1 MIRPLQEEVR
11 SRLRSGV
18 AITNFTQCVEELVLN
33 SLDAEAT
40 CITVRID
47 IPNFKIQVCDNGIG
61 ITHGDLRFVGE
72 RYSSSKC
79 HVLEDLEQL
88 SFHGFRGEAL
98 ASIRE
103 ICDVLEISTRH
114 RSSNQT
120 YCKLF
125 RTSQVLELKESRFPR
140 TIRGTSVTV
149 HGLFSNLPVRR
160 KAIMETLD
168 FDRVRHRIASI
179 ALINPKTAFT
189 LINDSSGVK
198 CLRTHDCKSVVS
210 AFSQLFGNQR
220 SKHLQQVQFEHDNF
234 KVSGFIST
242 DTHHSKS
249 LQFLYINRRLILKT
263 RLHKLVNSILA
274 KSEHLKRLPLPEE
287 KDTVRSENH
296 QSKTTSPQNTKIF
309 EKHGV
314 FVLNIDC
321 LVTEYDVCL
330 EPAKT
335 LIEFQNWDKVL
346 SCVEKCIEEF
356 LVEQNL
362 LSNLDDSATSDVS
375 ESNEDGPVMKTSCYA
390 NLEAFEYKREIET
403 SNVNK
408 SLHSSTVLRPR
419 GVKKVESLLD
429 TSCSENEFPVFSSS
443 DKEIKSTDDRN
454 NGDES
459 EDQITSSGNVVASGS
474 NPVSGLVNTNTLV
487 TAADNSSS
495 LLHKEKSFC
504 VSLTGSSFTDSESV
518 HAQMIKN
525 AVNGAV
531 ASHKLIL
538 PADICYELNDVRNIS
553 TSKDGYNSFSN
564 SFKLSIRNTA
574 GSLDACD
581 TSNSSMRNTVT
592 GSLLSLGTL
601 GNNEGV
607 KREVY
612 LSDSNSPKHRRM
624 FVHSTRQNNHQSS
637 VASTKDERKTGVLST
652 FTSPSPIFLNRQC
665 TRKRLQETK
674 EASVDELASPSK
686 NRKVIT
692 LKGNCNSRFVLDR
705 RKSMNVKRS
714 DCDAGGAPVNDNCN
728 TKSSA
733 YSSNY
738 FVKETIANVSLDHNA
753 MCGIEV
759 HSAGNKAGVA
769 VVAEETCGSG
779 DSSYLRKYYSDKTTD
794 QICVSKFPTRKDTS
808 AVPGC
813 FENELYSE
821 QVDKGRYI
829 KKSPKDTNSHQRGNP
844 GKTELLP
851 MKGKSSHQSL
861 TSESN
866 MNPDTIE
873 IHTGMLG
880 SSNKDWFCTFD
891 ASLGRKL
898 FINSRTGH
906 SSFEAPNEFSI
917 KDDDCSVLS
926 ETEFCGKE
934 EDHRQHVPHPCASH
948 LSFLCTPW
956 LPREDRKQE
965 PATGTEGN
973 VDLGSVDEIIF
984 YKWILK
990 S

>member
-114 RSSNQT
+114 RSSHQT

-220 SKHLQQVQFEHDNF
+220 SKHLQQVQFEQDNF

-309 EKHGV
+309 EKHGI

-362 LSNLDDSATSDVS
+362 LSNLEDSATSDVS
-375 ESNEDGPVMKTSCYA
+375 ESNEDGPVMKTSRYA
-390 NLEAFEYKREIET
+390 NLEAFE
-403 SNVNK
+403 
-408 SLHSSTVLRPR
+408 
-419 GVKKVESLLD
+419 
-429 TSCSENEFPVFSSS
+429 
-443 DKEIKSTDDRN
+443 
-454 NGDES
+454 
-459 EDQITSSGNVVASGS
+459 
-474 NPVSGLVNTNTLV
+474 
-487 TAADNSSS
+487 
-495 LLHKEKSFC
+495 
-504 VSLTGSSFTDSESV
+504 
-518 HAQMIKN
+518 
-525 AVNGAV
+525 
-531 ASHKLIL
+531 
-538 PADICYELNDVRNIS
+538 
-553 TSKDGYNSFSN
+553 
-564 SFKLSIRNTA
+564 
-574 GSLDACD
+574 
-581 TSNSSMRNTVT
+581 
-592 GSLLSLGTL
+592 
-601 GNNEGV
+601 
-607 KREVY
+607 
-612 LSDSNSPKHRRM
+612 
-624 FVHSTRQNNHQSS
+624 
-637 VASTKDERKTGVLST
+637 
-652 FTSPSPIFLNRQC
+652 
-665 TRKRLQETK
+665 
-674 EASVDELASPSK
+674 
-686 NRKVIT
+686 
-692 LKGNCNSRFVLDR
+692 
-705 RKSMNVKRS
+705 
-714 DCDAGGAPVNDNCN
+714 
-728 TKSSA
+728 
-733 YSSNY
+733 
-738 FVKETIANVSLDHNA
+738 
-753 MCGIEV
+753 
-759 HSAGNKAGVA
+759 
-769 VVAEETCGSG
+769 
-779 DSSYLRKYYSDKTTD
+779 
-794 QICVSKFPTRKDTS
+794 
-808 AVPGC
+808 
-813 FENELYSE
+813 
-821 QVDKGRYI
+821 
-829 KKSPKDTNSHQRGNP
+829 
-844 GKTELLP
+844 
-851 MKGKSSHQSL
+851 
-861 TSESN
+861 
-866 MNPDTIE
+866 
-873 IHTGMLG
+873 
-880 SSNKDWFCTFD
+880 
-891 ASLGRKL
+891 
-898 FINSRTGH
+898 
-906 SSFEAPNEFSI
+906 
-917 KDDDCSVLS
+917 
-926 ETEFCGKE
+926 
-934 EDHRQHVPHPCASH
+934 
-948 LSFLCTPW
+948 
-956 LPREDRKQE
+956 
-965 PATGTEGN
+965 
-973 VDLGSVDEIIF
+973 
-984 YKWILK
+984 
-990 S
+990 